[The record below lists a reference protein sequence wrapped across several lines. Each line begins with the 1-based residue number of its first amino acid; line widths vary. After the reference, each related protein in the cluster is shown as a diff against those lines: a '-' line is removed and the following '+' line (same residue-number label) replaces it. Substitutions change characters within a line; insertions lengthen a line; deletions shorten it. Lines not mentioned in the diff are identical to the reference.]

1 MNIKISIII
10 PVFNREKY
18 IARCL
23 RSLLNQSI
31 ERRSY
36 ELIVIND
43 GSIDKTQKILEFFKD
58 AFREEIKIIIN
69 EKNIGLPASLN
80 LGIKASKGKYIVRV
94 DSDDYVNKHF
104 LLTLYLMI
112 TLNPNYSAVACD
124 YYLVDNEEKVLE
136 QVNCDESPIGCGIIF
151 ETNHMKSIGFY
162 DEKYLINE
170 EKEFRERY
178 EKKYSI
184 KRLAM
189 PLYRYRR
196 HDKNMTNQ
204 NENK

>member
-1 MNIKISIII
+1 VSVKISIII

-31 ERRSY
+31 ERKNY
-36 ELIVIND
+36 ELIIIND
-43 GSIDKTQKILEFFKD
+43 GSNDKTQQILEFFKD
-58 AFREEIKIIIN
+58 AFKEEIKIIVN

-80 LGIKASKGKYIVRV
+80 LGIKASIGKYIVRV

-104 LLTLYLMI
+104 LSILYLMI
-112 TLNPNYSAVACD
+112 NLNPSYSAIACD
-124 YYLVDNEEKVLE
+124 YYLVDNEEKIVE
-136 QVNCDESPIGCGIIF
+136 QVNCEEKPIGCGIIF
-151 ETNHMKSIGFY
+151 ETNDVKSIGLY

-184 KRLAM
+184 KRLAI

-196 HDKNMTNQ
+196 HNHNMTNQ
-204 NENK
+204 NETK

>member
-1 MNIKISIII
+1 VSIKISIII

-31 ERRSY
+31 ERKNY
-36 ELIVIND
+36 ELIIIND
-43 GSIDKTQKILEFFKD
+43 GSNDKTQQILEFFKD
-58 AFREEIKIIIN
+58 AFKEEIKIIVN

-80 LGIKASKGKYIVRV
+80 LGIKASIGKYIVRV

-104 LLTLYLMI
+104 LSILYLMI
-112 TLNPNYSAVACD
+112 TLNPSYSAIACD
-124 YYLVDNEEKVLE
+124 YYLVDNEEKNIE
-136 QVNCDESPIGCGIIF
+136 QVNCEEKPIGCGIIF
-151 ETNHMKSIGFY
+151 ETNDVKSIGLY
-162 DEKYLINE
+162 DENYFINE

-184 KRLAM
+184 KRLAI

-196 HDKNMTNQ
+196 HNHNMTNQ
-204 NENK
+204 NETK

>member
-1 MNIKISIII
+1 MSVKISIII

-31 ERRSY
+31 ERKNY
-36 ELIVIND
+36 ELIIIND
-43 GSIDKTQKILEFFKD
+43 GSNDKTQQILEFFKD
-58 AFREEIKIIIN
+58 AFKEEIKIIVN

-80 LGIKASKGKYIVRV
+80 LGIKASIGKYIVRV

-104 LLTLYLMI
+104 LSILYLMI
-112 TLNPNYSAVACD
+112 NLNPSYSAIACD
-124 YYLVDNEEKVLE
+124 YYLVDNEEKIVE
-136 QVNCDESPIGCGIIF
+136 QVNCEEKPIGCGIIF
-151 ETNHMKSIGFY
+151 ETNDVKSIGLY

-184 KRLAM
+184 KRLAI

-196 HDKNMTNQ
+196 HNHNMTNQ
-204 NENK
+204 NETK

>member
-1 MNIKISIII
+1 MSVKISVII

-31 ERRSY
+31 DRKDY

-43 GSIDKTQKILEFFKD
+43 GSKDKSQQILEFFKD
-58 AFREEIKIIIN
+58 TFKEEIKIIKN

-80 LGIKASKGKYIVRV
+80 LGIKASRGKYVVRV
-94 DSDDYVNKHF
+94 DSDDYVNRHF

-112 TLNPNYSAVACD
+112 DLNSKYSAVACD
-124 YYLVDNEEKVLE
+124 YYLVDNREKVLG
-136 QVNCDESPIGCGIIF
+136 QVNCDEQPIGCGIIF
-151 ETNHMKSIGFY
+151 EINHIKNIGFY
-162 DEKYLINE
+162 NEKYLINE
-170 EKEFRERY
+170 EKELRERF

-184 KRLAM
+184 KRLAI

-196 HDKNMTNQ
+196 HTDNMTNQ
-204 NENK
+204 NEN

>member
-1 MNIKISIII
+1 VSIKISIII

-18 IARCL
+18 IARCI

-31 ERRSY
+31 ERKNY

-43 GSIDKTQKILEFFKD
+43 GSNDKTQQILDFFKD
-58 AFREEIKIIIN
+58 AFKEEIKIIVN
-69 EKNIGLPASLN
+69 EKNVGLPASLN

-104 LLTLYLMI
+104 LSTLYLMI
-112 TLNPNYSAVACD
+112 TLNPSYSAIACD
-124 YYLVDNEEKVLE
+124 YYLVNNEEKILE
-136 QVNCDESPIGCGIIF
+136 QVNCEEKPIGCGIIF
-151 ETNHMKSIGFY
+151 EANDIKSIGFY
-162 DEKYLINE
+162 DESYLINE

-184 KRLAM
+184 KRLAI

-196 HDKNMTNQ
+196 HNHNMTSQ
-204 NENK
+204 NETK